1 MRLAKTQSVVTDKQ
15 KTQSVV
21 TDKQKTQSVV
31 TDKQF
36 KKNNNYD
43 FIRKN

>member
-43 FIRKN
+43 FICKN